1 MFKKNK
7 NKKFQTNEI
16 DNENLISDTESETT
30 KLEEVTEEVK
40 EKEEDDKTNST
51 SNVKYAFSKD
61 KTPDELLQDIIEHFT
76 VVDKKSLNLV
86 QRGVL
91 AKEDFLEQVK
101 TFIVH
106 RGITEELAGETVV
119 AFRKYIWGY
128 HVLDDFI
135 YDDSISDIKVI
146 NESNIRI
153 KRYGKRESTDVK
165 FASKTDY
172 LSFVNYVA
180 IKNKTNISDINAIQT
195 FTDKETNPK
204 FILRFNVMTN
214 FVTSTGLPYLHIR
227 KIPKD
232 KYSMNK
238 LVELGMMDEKTKDF
252 LINEAKTSTG
262 ILFTGKGAS
271 GKTTLMNAM
280 IEEIPHDKSVLVIQ
294 ENEELF
300 TISHP
305 ETMFQ
310 HIVTSRGEGKIQY
323 SLSDLARNGLLVDLD
338 YFIIGEIKG
347 GEALYFLN
355 AAYTGH
361 RCWASVHGV
370 NSTEAMD
377 KLADYIK
384 YESDYSKEDALR
396 MLRGIKLV
404 VFMQDFKVTE
414 ISKIVGWDDDTR
426 NLKYERVL

>member
-1 MFKKNK
+1 MFKKKK
-7 NKKFQTNEI
+7 NERMQMSNLN
-16 DNENLISDTESETT
+16 DENLVSETE
-30 KLEEVTEEVK
+30 LEETEEGNEADV
-40 EKEEDDKTNST
+40 ENDSNRPADMP
-51 SNVKYAFSKD
+51 NVKYAFSKD
-61 KTPDELLQDIIEHFT
+61 KTPNELLQDIIEHFT

-91 AKEDFLEQVK
+91 GKEDFLEQVK

-106 RGITEELAGETVV
+106 RGITEELADETVV

-146 NESNIRI
+146 NENNIRI

-165 FASKTDY
+165 FADKSDY

-232 KYSMNK
+232 KYSMDK
-238 LVELGMMDEKTKDF
+238 LVELGMMDEIVKDF
-252 LINEAKTSTG
+252 LIEQAKTSTG

-396 MLRGIKLV
+396 MLRGIKIV

-414 ISKIVGWDDDTR
+414 ISRIVGWDDSAR

>member
-1 MFKKNK
+1 MFKEKNEDK
-7 NKKFQTNEI
+7 RKKQDEVVEEVVETVSEETNTSDDSGIKYEFKAKTNE
-16 DNENLISDTESETT
+16 D
-30 KLEEVTEEVK
+30 
-40 EKEEDDKTNST
+40 
-51 SNVKYAFSKD
+51 
-61 KTPDELLQDIIEHFT
+61 LLQDIIEHFT

-91 AKEDFLEQVK
+91 SKEDFLAQVK
-101 TFIVH
+101 NFIIH
-106 RGITEELAGETVV
+106 RGISEEQTFATVE

-128 HVLDDFI
+128 HVLDDLI
-135 YDDSISDIKVI
+135 YNDDISDIKVI
-146 NESNIRI
+146 DENNVRI
-153 KRYGKRESTDVK
+153 KRLGKRESTDIC
-165 FASKTDY
+165 FASVNDY
-172 LSFVNYVA
+172 ISFVNYIA

-204 FILRFNVMTN
+204 FILRFDVMTS
-214 FVTSTGLPYLHIR
+214 FVTSTGTPYVHIR

-238 LVELGMMDEKTKDF
+238 LQELNMFNEETKQYLIEK
-252 LINEAKTSTG
+252 AKTSTG

-280 IEEIPHDKSVLVIQ
+280 LEEIPHDCSALVIQ

-300 TISHP
+300 TIGHP
-305 ETMFQ
+305 EMMFQ

-323 SLSDLARNGLLVDLD
+323 DLSDLARNGLLIDLD

-361 RCWASVHGV
+361 KCWASVHGV

-377 KLADYIK
+377 KLADYVK

-396 MLRGIKLV
+396 MLRGIKVV
-404 VFMQDFKVTE
+404 VFLQDFKVKE
-414 ISKIVGWDDDTR
+414 ISEIVGWDEEAK
-426 NLKYERVL
+426 NLQYKRIM

>member
-1 MFKKNK
+1 MFKKK
-7 NKKFQTNEI
+7 
-16 DNENLISDTESETT
+16 
-30 KLEEVTEEVK
+30 KLENVEEINMI
-40 EKEEDDKTNST
+40 ETDEEIFQNEEEINST
-51 SNVKYAFSKD
+51 DSENNSKQQSIKYEFKA
-61 KTPDELLQDIIEHFT
+61 KTTEDLLHDIIEHFT
-76 VVDKKSLNLV
+76 IVDKKSLNLV
-86 QRGVL
+86 QRGIL
-91 AKEDFLEQVK
+91 SKEDFLAQVK
-101 TFIVH
+101 TFIIH
-106 RGITEELAGETVV
+106 RGVDGAIVNETVI
-119 AFRKYIWGY
+119 AFEKYIWGY

-135 YDDSISDIKVI
+135 YDDTISDIKVI
-146 NESNIRI
+146 DENNIRI
-153 KRYGKRESTDVK
+153 KRHGKRESTNVK
-165 FASKTDY
+165 FSSKNDY

-204 FILRFNVMTN
+204 FILRFNIMTN
-214 FVTSTGLPYLHIR
+214 FITSTGLPYLHIR

-232 KYSMNK
+232 KYSMDK
-238 LVELGMMDEKTKDF
+238 LQELGMFTKEIKDL

-280 IEEIPHDKSVLVIQ
+280 IEQIPHDKSVLVIQ

-310 HIVTSRGEGKIQY
+310 HIVTSRGESKIQY
-323 SLSDLARNGLLVDLD
+323 DLSDLARNGLLVDLD

-384 YESDYSKEDALR
+384 YESDYTKEDALR

-404 VFMQDFKVTE
+404 VFMSDFKVRE
-414 ISKIVGWDDDTR
+414 ISKVVGWDDEKK
-426 NLKYERVL
+426 NLKYERIM